1 MMKISAM
8 IFFVGFSKSSSSSSS
23 KKTKKKQTKQTK
35 KIVLE
40 CFWWTTTRAC
50 EDDLNSSS
58 SLSRQLPMS
67 SFLKLFFPIYIIR
80 SRASDEKIF
89 LCGEAKEAE
98 RQKEAEEKIFQK
110 ENSWLTEV
118 VLSDDDDTFSFPR

>member
-67 SFLKLFFPIYIIR
+67 SFLKLFFPIYTKK
-80 SRASDEKIF
+80 SASDDEKIF

-98 RQKEAEEKIFQK
+98 EKK
-110 ENSWLTEV
+110 RKRNSWLTEA
-118 VLSDDDDTFSFPR
+118 VL